1 MGNNNNIEPSSISR
15 RFVLLVASLAGLF
28 ITTSVLGVPLSNQ
41 TFNGG
46 NTLLGEGAGLLENYI
61 SETPG
66 AYVAINQSGNP
77 AGGAMPGMTDSFRVD
92 WSGRSGSF
100 EDGIQ
105 GINLPS
111 PGRVPLG
118 DARSGISNPSLAS
131 TNTWLAL
138 NGITH
143 SSNDS
148 GPPKDSLFWRARV
161 GSMIRWITNSADPGP
176 GGPLALL
183 PFGSTTTQV
192 YNMTPRLILP
202 VSGEA
207 IDDGLAPGSLA
218 GDGIPDFLPFVLD
231 YAGRRVASLDVVF
244 FDEEDGPALF
254 GGVTPTALI
263 PRLDVVEDDGIGTL
277 VEPHS
282 APLLE
287 ANFDFNDGNIGDLTG
302 GHIDGH
308 VDGTLALTGR
318 ILNAITNF
326 TWVETKRH
334 SGEFELDVELDGDVI
349 YDGGLLFDDFGST
362 VGGFSA
368 EWSDIDMMASVK
380 GNLEAVGNAG
390 VRQDG
395 VLVDVTDV
403 NSDMVDAGG
412 EDFLR
417 DLIAHAYS
425 WDYDFED
432 KPSARQ
438 TFNVVSVDIIPEPLT
453 SSTALLSLG
462 WLGLRLTR
470 RR

>member
-1 MGNNNNIEPSSISR
+1 MKNNIEPKAMAK
-15 RFVLLVASLAGLF
+15 RFGLLAVSLGGLF
-28 ITTSVLGVPLSNQ
+28 IATSALGVPLSNQ
-41 TFNGG
+41 TFHGG
-46 NTLLGEGAGLLENYI
+46 NNLLGEGAGLLENYI

-66 AYVAINQSGNP
+66 TYVAINKSVNP
-77 AGGAMPGMTDSFRVD
+77 AGGSMPGMTESFRVD
-92 WSGRSGSF
+92 LSGRSGSF

-105 GINLPS
+105 GINLSS
-111 PGRVPLG
+111 PGLVPSS
-118 DARSGISNPSLAS
+118 DARSAIGNPSLVS
-131 TNTWLAL
+131 TNTTLPSD
-138 NGITH
+138 GITH
-143 SSNDS
+143 PSNDS
-148 GPPKDSLFWRARV
+148 GPLKDSPFWRARL

-202 VSGEA
+202 VSSTTV
-207 IDDGLAPGSLA
+207 DDGLAPGSLS

-231 YAGRRVASLDVVF
+231 YAGRRVASLDIVF

-263 PRLDVVEDDGIGTL
+263 PRLDVVEDDGVGTL

-282 APLLE
+282 SPLLE
-287 ANFDFNDGNIGDLTG
+287 TNFDFNDGNIGDLTS

-318 ILNAITNF
+318 ILNAIVNF

-334 SGEFELDVELDGDVI
+334 SGEFELDIELGGDVI

-362 VGGFSA
+362 VGEFTL
-368 EWSDIDMMASVK
+368 EWSDIDMMASVE
-380 GNLEAVGNAG
+380 GNLKAVGNGG

-395 VLVDVTDV
+395 ALVDVTDA
-403 NSDMVDAGG
+403 SPDAIDAGG

-417 DLIAHAYS
+417 DLIVHAYS

-438 TFNVVSVDIIPEPLT
+438 TFNIVSVDIIPEPLT

>member
-1 MGNNNNIEPSSISR
+1 MVGNNNNNIESSSMSR
-15 RFVLLVASLAGLF
+15 RFVLLAASLAGLF

-41 TFNGG
+41 TFHGG
-46 NTLLGEGAGLLENYI
+46 NNLLGEGAGLFENYI

-66 AYVAINQSGNP
+66 AYVAINQSVNP
-77 AGGAMPGMTDSFRVD
+77 AGGAMPGMTESFRVD

-105 GINLPS
+105 GINLSS
-111 PGRVPLG
+111 PGRVPSS
-118 DARSGISNPSLAS
+118 DARSVIGNPSLGS
-131 TNTWLAL
+131 TNT
-138 NGITH
+138 TQD
-143 SSNDS
+143 SS
-148 GPPKDSLFWRARV
+148 FWRARL

-192 YNMTPRLILP
+192 YNMTPRLMLP
-202 VSGEA
+202 VSGNA
-207 IDDGLAPGSLA
+207 IDDGLAPGSLS
-218 GDGIPDFLPFVLD
+218 GDGIPDLLPFVLD

-263 PRLDVVEDDGIGTL
+263 PRLGVVEDDGIGTL
-277 VEPHS
+277 VEPNS

-318 ILNAITNF
+318 ILNAIANF

-334 SGEFELDVELDGDVI
+334 SGEFELDVELGGDVI

-362 VGGFSA
+362 VGEFSA
-368 EWSDIDMMASVK
+368 EWSDIDMMASVE

-403 NSDMVDAGG
+403 SSGSVDAGG